1 MREMTMHDN
10 GVLFKTLTINGTP
23 LSECELMHKTVS
35 YRLYVD
41 TNKELNSFNAMAI
54 EFVSCSTTSPAIWDC
69 PELRVDQLFRVTAYH
84 DGVRHLEFNRESDMP
99 GYIYYPNM
107 QDLISLFEKV
117 REIELKICRD
127 CDQ

>member
-1 MREMTMHDN
+1 
-10 GVLFKTLTINGTP
+10 
-23 LSECELMHKTVS
+23 MHKTVS

-107 QDLISLFEKV
+107 QDLISLFEKI
-117 REIELKICRD
+117 REIELNICRD